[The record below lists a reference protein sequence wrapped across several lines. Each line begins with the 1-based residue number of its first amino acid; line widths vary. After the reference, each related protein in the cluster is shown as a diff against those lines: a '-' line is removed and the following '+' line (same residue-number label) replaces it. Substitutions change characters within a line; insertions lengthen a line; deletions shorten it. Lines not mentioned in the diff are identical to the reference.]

1 MKASFPRG
9 GDRGKKRERARCS
22 IVRRSVYT
30 EKCTHALFARAD
42 TPPFP
47 PFPEVHGGRKRPR
60 ERREKESAER
70 VPGGRGG
77 IAGENGCARLR
88 WRSEGRWEEGK
99 DRGEVVTPGWPVYV
113 SGIRRA
119 SFLSSFLS
127 PLARSPTP
135 SRRQWRRWRWRGS
148 CFTLFD
154 FFKIYPY
161 RFLAKSLSG
170 RNLRSGNN
178 IGGASPGELHT
189 RFAM

>member
-47 PFPEVHGGRKRPR
+47 PFPEVHGGV
-60 ERREKESAER
+60 ENDREKEER
-70 VPGGRGG
+70 KRARSELQEGGA

-119 SFLSSFLS
+119 GLLSSFLS
-127 PLARSPTP
+127 SLARS
-135 SRRQWRRWRWRGS
+135 
-148 CFTLFD
+148 LFHPLKTAVAAVAVARLLFYAFRLFQD
-154 FFKIYPY
+154 
-161 RFLAKSLSG
+161 LSLPLP
-170 RNLRSGNN
+170 R
-178 IGGASPGELHT
+178 
-189 RFAM
+189 